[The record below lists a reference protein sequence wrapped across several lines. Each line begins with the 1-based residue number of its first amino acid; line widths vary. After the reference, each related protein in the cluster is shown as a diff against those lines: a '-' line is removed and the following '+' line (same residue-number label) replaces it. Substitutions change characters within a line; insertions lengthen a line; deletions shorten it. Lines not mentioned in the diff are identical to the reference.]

1 MDGMA
6 SVLFVVT
13 IPTAIEEERLKRE
26 FLAKKYDLLKS
37 EQTDS
42 TPTTAGNFPLKT
54 TDSSRTTTTINS
66 NITPTTTT
74 TGQYHNKNEGQI
86 INDNAETISTTTI
99 GVPSISA
106 SADAGAIDEM
116 SAGAQ
121 MGPIQYGTFPK
132 RRKSSQ
138 KSNLEELA
146 DAMKSHQFATTRTS
160 SLKDIDANSTDG
172 LPDTRKSWEGIRD
185 VLSSTKRKNLKK
197 KDQYID
203 LELSKDIC
211 METVLKEILK
221 KFHIQSATWAKDAE
235 GRMFQIFFTV
245 EFNETYEKILDNL
258 NEWGIGDREGSTVSV
273 MNCLTSKT
281 YSQKVDNDV
290 ENDFSTENNLEQKQS
305 AWERFMNSVRSR
317 LNVANIIRDVRQ
329 DASITFDFV
338 VLVISAAIL
347 ASFGLVE
354 DSTIFLA
361 SSMLISPLMGPIIAA
376 IFGTV
381 IKDHSL
387 RSLGLRNEL
396 YGILMAVLVGF
407 LFGMVV
413 CTTDDR
419 YSIGDGLTDEMIAR
433 CELHSLIVGVF
444 TAIPSGAA
452 AAIGILGGNIG
463 SLVGVAIS
471 ASLLPPAVNSG
482 LLWALALIYKFFEKD
497 ESRYSNVVKNTLY
510 SNNQATE
517 LAILGTISM
526 CLTISNIICIYIM
539 GILVLKVKEIA
550 PVISR
555 NNREFWKHDIKI
567 ARVLNRNGFD
577 TDTAIIDEFANL
589 PKEDQKALGISCDFL
604 RNLHMDEA
612 VYQHTWSPVGGRH
625 PFELTYDPI
634 RDNYS
639 TVHRIERLYSTIT
652 QQHSMKEKRHRF
664 GLGRRPTGRLT
675 DFGTSYKILSENIP
689 RCSTMPTKVAC
700 PTINIINADTT
711 ITAGSLASD
720 SKGTSATNTP
730 TGMID
735 PSKRR
740 KFIVTPAQED
750 PLQYTYVPSE
760 DTDA

>member
-13 IPTAIEEERLKRE
+13 IPTAIEEERLKRD

-37 EQTDS
+37 EQTDT
-42 TPTTAGNFPLKT
+42 TPTTAGTFPLKN
-54 TDSSRTTTTINS
+54 DSNKTTTTANS
-66 NITPTTTT
+66 TTTVIITPTTTT
-74 TGQYHNKNEGQI
+74 TTTGQFTNNRCEGQN
-86 INDNAETISTTTI
+86 INDNVDTLSTTTI
-99 GVPSISA
+99 DVPSSVSA
-106 SADAGAIDEM
+106 SGSSEMTAGVL
-116 SAGAQ
+116 SS
-121 MGPIQYGTFPK
+121 IQYGTFPK

-138 KSNLEELA
+138 KKNILEELS
-146 DAMKSHQFATTRTS
+146 DAMKSHELAATS
-160 SLKDIDANSTDG
+160 SLKDVDINATDG
-172 LPDTRKSWEGIRD
+172 LPGTRKSWEGIKD
-185 VLSSTKRKNLKK
+185 ILSSTKRKQQKK

-203 LELSKDIC
+203 LELSQDIC

-221 KFHIQSATWAKDAE
+221 KFHIQGATWAKDAE
-235 GRMFQIFFTV
+235 GRMYQIFFTV

-281 YSQKVDNDV
+281 YAQKVDNDL
-290 ENDFSTENNLEQKQS
+290 ENDFTAENNLAQKQS

-329 DASITFDFV
+329 DAAITFDFV
-338 VLVISAAIL
+338 VLVVSAAIL

-396 YGILMAVLVGF
+396 YGILLAVLVGF

-482 LLWALALIYKFFEKD
+482 LLWALAVIYKFFEKD
-497 ESRYSNVVKNTLY
+497 ESRYNSVVKNTLY

-517 LAILGTISM
+517 LAILGSISM

-539 GILVLKVKEIA
+539 GILVLKIKEIA

-567 ARVLNRNGFD
+567 ARDLNRNGFD
-577 TDTAIIDEFANL
+577 TDNAIIDEFANL

-604 RNLHMDEA
+604 RNIHMDEA
-612 VYQHTWSPVGGRH
+612 IYQNTWSPVGGRH
-625 PFELTYDPI
+625 LFEVTYEPI
-634 RDNYS
+634 RENYS

-652 QQHSMKEKRHRF
+652 QQHSMKEKRPRF
-664 GLGRRPTGRLT
+664 GLSRRPTGRLA
-675 DFGTSYKILSENIP
+675 DYNTSYKILSENIP
-689 RCSTMPTKVAC
+689 RCSTMPSKV
-700 PTINIINADTT
+700 PTPPIINIISADATT
-711 ITAGSLASD
+711 SSFTTE
-720 SKGTSATNTP
+720 SKGNSGTNTP
-730 TGMID
+730 TGMMD
-735 PSKRR
+735 ERKRR

-750 PLQYTYVPSE
+750 PLHYSFSRSE
-760 DTDA
+760 DV

>member
-26 FLAKKYDLLKS
+26 FLAKKYDLLKA
-37 EQTDS
+37 EQTDT
-42 TPTTAGNFPLKT
+42 TPTTAGTFPLKI
-54 TDSSRTTTTINS
+54 DSSKTTTTNT
-66 NITPTTTT
+66 TPTTT
-74 TGQYHNKNEGQI
+74 GLFNNKNEGQV
-86 INDNAETISTTTI
+86 INDNADTISATTI
-99 GVPSISA
+99 DVPSISA
-106 SADAGAIDEM
+106 STDGEMAGVLG
-116 SAGAQ
+116 S
-121 MGPIQYGTFPK
+121 IQYGTFPK

-138 KSNLEELA
+138 KTNILEELS
-146 DAMKSHQFATTRTS
+146 DAIKSHDLGATS
-160 SLKDIDANSTDG
+160 SLKDVDANLTDG
-172 LPDTRKSWEGIRD
+172 LPAMRKSWEGIRD
-185 VLSSTKRKNLKK
+185 ILSSTKRKHLKK

-203 LELSKDIC
+203 LELSQDIC

-235 GRMFQIFFTV
+235 GRMYQIFFTV

-281 YSQKVDNDV
+281 YAQKLDNDM
-290 ENDFSTENNLEQKQS
+290 ENDFSTENNLAQKQS
-305 AWERFMNSVRSR
+305 AWERFMNTVRSR
-317 LNVANIIRDVRQ
+317 LNVANIIRNVRQ
-329 DASITFDFV
+329 DAAITFDFV
-338 VLVISAAIL
+338 VLVVSAAIL

-387 RSLGLRNEL
+387 RSLGLKNEL
-396 YGILMAVLVGF
+396 IGILMAVLVGF

-419 YSIGDGLTDEMIAR
+419 YSIGEGLTDEMIAR

-482 LLWALALIYKFFEKD
+482 LLWALALIYKFFEND
-497 ESRYSNVVKNTLY
+497 ESRYSNVVKNTMY

-550 PVISR
+550 PAISG

-567 ARVLNRNGFD
+567 ARDLNRNGFD

-604 RNLHMDEA
+604 RNIHMDEA
-612 VYQHTWSPVGGRH
+612 VYQNTWSPVGGRH
-625 PFELTYDPI
+625 PFELTYEPI
-634 RDNYS
+634 RENYS

-664 GLGRRPTGRLT
+664 SLARRPTGRLA
-675 DFGTSYKILSENIP
+675 DFGTSYKLLSENLP

-700 PTINIINADTT
+700 PTINIINAD
-711 ITAGSLASD
+711 ASSLASD
-720 SKGTSATNTP
+720 SKGTSATTTP
-730 TGMID
+730 TGMVD
-735 PSKRR
+735 ERKRR
-740 KFIVTPAQED
+740 KFIVTPAEED
-750 PLQYTYVPSE
+750 PLHLTYTPSE
-760 DTDA
+760 DADA